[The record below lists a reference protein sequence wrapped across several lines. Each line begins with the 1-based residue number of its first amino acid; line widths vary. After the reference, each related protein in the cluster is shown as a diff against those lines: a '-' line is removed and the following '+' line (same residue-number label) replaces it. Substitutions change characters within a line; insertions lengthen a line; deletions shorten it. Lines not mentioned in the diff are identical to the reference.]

1 MNIERSV
8 GEKLKL
14 DCYGKCESA
23 RICYVASGIGADEID
38 SAVVTVFESAPES
51 WEDIPK
57 HSAEILH
64 SPGGGM
70 LEIAVN
76 YREENSSS
84 SSRKSSSKSN
94 GDREWRVDV
103 HARQKQMRHARAL
116 AGAFAVNG
124 VTVPNPG
131 TLVNWNGRSGIGSS
145 STPVTAYEP
154 EMILSCIATFR
165 KSKTQSNSYLRQISN
180 LVGKV
185 NSERFQQWAAG
196 ELLFL
201 GLSCGPVFKGKN
213 GESLCDLTFRFSV
226 RCNGTRTLDGFST
239 EVDGWDHLWGI
250 YSVRN
255 GVNILDNAY
264 ISRLY
269 DRAPFSVLD
278 L

>member
-14 DCYGKCESA
+14 DCFGKCESA
-23 RICYVASGIGADEID
+23 RICYVASGVTVDQID
-38 SAVVTVFESAPES
+38 SAVASVFENAPDL

-57 HSAEILH
+57 HSAEIIR
-64 SPGGGM
+64 STGGGM
-70 LEIAVN
+70 VEIAVN
-76 YREENSSS
+76 YREENSAR
-84 SSRKSSSKSN
+84 SSRKSNTKSN

-103 HARQKQMRHARAL
+103 HARQKQTRNARAL
-116 AGAFAVNG
+116 VGAFAVNG
-124 VTVPNPG
+124 TTIPDPR
-131 TLVNWNGRSGIGSS
+131 TLVNWNGRSGIGSAS
-145 STPVTAYEP
+145 VPVAVYEP
-154 EMILSCIATFR
+154 EMILSCVATFR
-165 KSKTQSNSYLRQISN
+165 KSKSESNSYLRQIAG
-180 LVGKV
+180 VIGKV
-185 NSERFQQWAAG
+185 NSERFQQWSAG

-201 GLSCGPVFKGKN
+201 GLSCSAAFKGKN
-213 GESLCDLTFRFSV
+213 GQELCDLTFRFSV
-226 RCNGTRTLDGFST
+226 RCNQVRELDGFST

-255 GVNILDNAY
+255 GVSVLENAY